1 MNAVMAADT
10 SVIRV
15 LVVDD
20 DLAVI
25 DAYRQV
31 LGNASQSPA
40 NQAIV
45 DLRARLFAAD
55 AESTAARRMAK
66 AGSRF
71 DAHFCHGAEA
81 AVAAVHDA
89 VELDQPFSVV
99 FLDMRMPPGPD
110 GAWAAEQ
117 IRQVDPMIEIVV
129 CTAYSDVDPQDIGKR
144 APPDDKLFY
153 LQKPFHPHEVRQL
166 ARALGDKRRNADR
179 RALAIN
185 DVDALTGLRN
195 RASFLELLA
204 ASLEAAHRRHERVA
218 LLYIDLDAFRRVNDS
233 LGHGSGDELRG
244 IVAQRLRSVVEG
256 DVNARCARLGG
267 DEFAVLLTALPALD
281 AAATFAARLIDAL
294 ADPARLGT
302 HDFSIAASVGIAVYS
317 GGPPL
322 ADTLVRNASVAVQRA
337 KEQGRGRQAFF
348 DEAMSAGAQLRFSI
362 ESQLQGALQRQEFS
376 LYYQPVFKL
385 DDGGLCGL
393 EALLRWDNAALGRV
407 PPGDFIPVAEESGLI
422 LSIGAWALRQACTE
436 IKAWQDSGLKTGR
449 VAVNVSALQFAQR
462 DFPRFVASVLKD
474 TGLAPAMLELEIT
487 ESLLMTDREWVREAM
502 QRLKALGVTVAIDD
516 FGTGYSSFSRL
527 TDFPI
532 DRLKIDRA
540 FVQNI
545 NDSNSGAAVA
555 AAMIAMARALGLEV
569 VAEGVENVAQML
581 HLQEQGCHEA
591 QGYLLSP
598 PLSVTDAWQYLQRLA
613 ANGRCDASLLAPK
626 SPRGDAG
633 EARQLGG

>member
-1 MNAVMAADT
+1 MNAMMLDAPL
-10 SVIRV
+10 IRV

-20 DLAVI
+20 EQAVI

-31 LGNASQSPA
+31 LGDASQSPA
-40 NQAIV
+40 NPAIE
-45 DLRARLFAAD
+45 DLRARLFTANPAAN
-55 AESTAARRMAK
+55 ATRKPEEP
-66 AGSRF
+66 GSRF
-71 DAHFCHGAEA
+71 DATFCHGADA

-89 VELDQPFSVV
+89 VEVGQPYSVV

-117 IRQVDPMIEIVV
+117 IRQLDPLIEIVV

-166 ARALGDKRRNADR
+166 ARALGDKRRGADR
-179 RALAIN
+179 RATEIN

-204 ASLEAAHRRHERVA
+204 ASLDAAQRRHEQLA

-233 LGHGSGDELRG
+233 LGHGNGDELLR
-244 IVAQRLRSVVEG
+244 IVAQRLRSLLDG
-256 DVNARCARLGG
+256 DANARCARLGG
-267 DEFAVLLTALPALD
+267 DEFAVLLTALPSAEV
-281 AAATFAARLIDAL
+281 AAAFATRLIDAL

-302 HDFSIAASVGIAVYS
+302 HDFSIAASVGIAVYH

-322 ADTLVRNASVAVQRA
+322 ADTLVRNASVAVHRA
-337 KEQGRGRQAFF
+337 KEQGRGKQAFF

-362 ESQLQGALQRQEFS
+362 ESQLHGALQRQEFS
-376 LYYQPVFKL
+376 LYYQPVFRL
-385 DDGGLCGL
+385 DGAGLSGL

-407 PPGDFIPVAEESGLI
+407 PPGDFIPIAEESGLI
-422 LSIGAWALRQACTE
+422 LQIGAWVLRQACTE
-436 IKAWQDSGLKTGR
+436 INAWQEGGLMTGR

-462 DFPRFVASVLKD
+462 DFPQFVASVLTE
-474 TGLAPAMLELEIT
+474 TGLAPEKLELEIT
-487 ESLLMTDREWVREAM
+487 ESLLMTDREWVCQAL
-502 QRLKALGVTVAIDD
+502 QQLKALGVTIAIDD

-527 TDFPI
+527 TDCPI

-540 FVQNI
+540 FVRNI
-545 NDSNSGAAVA
+545 NDNSSGAAVA

-569 VAEGVENVAQML
+569 VAEGVENVEQML

-598 PLSVTDAWQYLQRLA
+598 PLSVADAWQFLQRLA
-613 ANGRCDASLLAPK
+613 VNGRCDASLLTAK

-633 EARQLGG
+633 AGRQLGG